1 MTINEYLAGLTAYSV
16 PEEAYASIL
25 YKVGVEGCD
34 SVDSLT
40 LRQRELCEAH
50 LYAWCALQPTT
61 TGSTEDSDGGW
72 THREGAKQVSAAD
85 KANLLRLA
93 NAIFRKYGVA
103 VISSM
108 KIKSM
113 GMRMFPQR

>member
-16 PEEAYASIL
+16 SEEAYSSIL
-25 YKVGVEGCD
+25 YRVGVGEGTP
-34 SVDSLT
+34 VDKLT
-40 LRQRELCEAH
+40 LRQRELCEAN

-93 NAIFRKYGVA
+93 NAIFRKYGVE

>member
-16 PEEAYASIL
+16 SEEAYSSIL
-25 YKVGVEGCD
+25 YKAGVEEGV

-40 LRQRELCEAH
+40 LRQRELCEAN

-85 KANLLRLA
+85 KAQLLRLA
-93 NAIFRKYGVA
+93 NAIYRKYGFE
-103 VISSM
+103 VISSIQ
-108 KIKSM
+108 IKSI
-113 GMRMFPQR
+113 GMRMFPGR